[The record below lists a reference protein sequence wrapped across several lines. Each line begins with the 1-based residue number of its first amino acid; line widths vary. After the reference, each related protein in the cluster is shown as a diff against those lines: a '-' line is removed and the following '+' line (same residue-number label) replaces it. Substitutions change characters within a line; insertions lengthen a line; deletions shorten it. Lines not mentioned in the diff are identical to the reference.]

1 MKHILFVCT
10 GNTCRSPMAEGI
22 FAGLVHK
29 EGLDIEIRSAGVFAI
44 DHHTISENAAK
55 ILKEKGLS
63 NEIVSN
69 KVTEEWVNWA
79 DYIFAMTMNHKRHII
94 EYYPQAAEKTFT
106 LKEYVED
113 SAEVMDLIVEREKLI
128 ADLQMRLSLGEEI
141 PNHLKQQ
148 LMELESNLPDYDIAD
163 PYGGT
168 IVDYKMVAEEIEDYL
183 NKLLIRFKTEK

>member
-22 FAGLVHK
+22 FAGLVQR
-29 EGLDIEIRSAGVFAI
+29 EGLDIEIRSAGVLAM
-44 DHHTISENAAK
+44 DNYTISENAAK
-55 ILKEKGLS
+55 ILEDKGLS
-63 NEIVSN
+63 NDIISN
-69 KVTEEWVNWA
+69 KVTDEWVNWA

-113 SAEVMDLIVEREKLI
+113 SVEVMDRIVEREKLI
-128 ADLQMRLSLGEEI
+128 ADLQMKLSLGQEI

-148 LMELESNLPDYDIAD
+148 LLELESNLPNYDIAD
-163 PYGGT
+163 PYGGS
-168 IVDYKMVAEEIEDYL
+168 IVDYKMVAEEIEEYL
-183 NKLLIRFKTEK
+183 NKLLIKLKTD